1 MGARQPS
8 KAAHLTLL
16 KLKPQ
21 PAHSREMERVMDL
34 DKNLAFVSDGATA
47 PLEGERIHDTC

>member
-1 MGARQPS
+1 M
-8 KAAHLTLL
+8 LL

-21 PAHSREMERVMDL
+21 PAHSREMTRVMDL